1 MNHLLCAD
9 EIVSLDTSID
19 LNRAITI
26 TAVGKTNPLTPNAP
40 LIYDPRTVKNGEI
53 NLETISEQLAAAT
66 CVTEADCYA
75 VVIGLVNTISSELE
89 KGNMVRINHFGTLQI
104 SVKGGSS
111 STPEGVLPS
120 NVTGASIIFR
130 PAKKLK
136 QMILRL
142 QFIKK

>member
-1 MNHLLCAD
+1 M
-9 EIVSLDTSID
+9 
-19 LNRAITI
+19 AITI
-26 TAVGKTNPLTPNAP
+26 TPVGKTNPLAPNAP
-40 LIYDPRTVKNGEI
+40 LIYYPRAIKNGEI

-89 KGNMVRINHFGTLQI
+89 KGNIVRIDHFGTLQI
-104 SVKGGSS
+104 SVKGTSS

-120 NVTGASIIFR
+120 NVTSASIIFR

-136 QMILRL
+136 QMIQRL
-142 QFIKK
+142 QFVKK